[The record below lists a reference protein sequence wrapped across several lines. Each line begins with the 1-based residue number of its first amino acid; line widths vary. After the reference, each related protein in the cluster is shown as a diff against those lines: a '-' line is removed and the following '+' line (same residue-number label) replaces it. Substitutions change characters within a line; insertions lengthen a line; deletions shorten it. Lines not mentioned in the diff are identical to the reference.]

1 MKDMN
6 VPKMTTVDLPLFN
19 AIVSDLFP
27 GVDAP
32 QIDYSKF
39 KKAIEEEL
47 KADNLQVTN
56 NAISKVIQL
65 YETKNSR
72 HSVMLVGRTQS
83 GKTVTWDMLK
93 KSMTRLNREG
103 EAGYQKVQEY
113 PINPKAL
120 TLDELYGAFDLSTNE
135 WTDGVLSSVMR
146 MCCAGMLIVNNNNKK
161 NFIRKD

>member
-1 MKDMN
+1 M
-6 VPKMTTVDLPLFN
+6 LLF
-19 AIVSDLFP
+19 LFKIYYNFH
-27 GVDAP
+27 DFKF
-32 QIDYSKF
+32 KF

-47 KADNLQVTN
+47 KANNFQVTQ
-56 NAISKVIQL
+56 NAFNKVIQL

-83 GKTVTWDMLK
+83 GKTVTWDILK

-103 EAGYQKVQEY
+103 DQAYQKVQEY

-120 TLDELYGAFDLSTNE
+120 NLVELYGAFDLSTNE

-146 MCCAGMLIVNNNNKK
+146 QCCAGK
-161 NFIRKD
+161 

>member
-1 MKDMN
+1 MLLFLF
-6 VPKMTTVDLPLFN
+6 KMYYNFHDFK
-19 AIVSDLFP
+19 F
-27 GVDAP
+27 
-32 QIDYSKF
+32 KF

-47 KADNLQVTN
+47 KANNFQVTQ
-56 NAISKVIQL
+56 NAFNKVIQL

-83 GKTVTWDMLK
+83 GKTVTWDILK

-103 EAGYQKVQEY
+103 DQAYQKVQEY

-120 TLDELYGAFDLSTNE
+120 NLVELYGAFDLSTNE

-146 MCCAGMLIVNNNNKK
+146 QCCAGK
-161 NFIRKD
+161 